1 MSLVRVGCCHVE
13 VFATGRS
20 LVQRSPTECGVSECD
35 REPSIMKRPWT
46 TPGGCSMEEKK
57 IKLNFSQNYRREV
70 TDSKEITKRAQMR
83 ILKYFLNMQVC
94 RQLMSE
100 TREKNSKM

>member
-1 MSLVRVGCCHVE
+1 
-13 VFATGRS
+13 
-20 LVQRSPTECGVSECD
+20 
-35 REPSIMKRPWT
+35 
-46 TPGGCSMEEKK
+46 MEEKK